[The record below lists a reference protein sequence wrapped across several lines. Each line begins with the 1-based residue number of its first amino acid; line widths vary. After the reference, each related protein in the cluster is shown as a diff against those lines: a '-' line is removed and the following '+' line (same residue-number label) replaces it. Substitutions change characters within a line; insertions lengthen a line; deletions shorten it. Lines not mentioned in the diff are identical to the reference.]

1 VIVRAGLAAT
11 VAGLL
16 LTGCGGPNAV
26 LEPMS
31 IPGGT
36 ETTPSTTP
44 ATTSPTAAALVDYT
58 PLLLAP
64 GDVYVP
70 GDGYSA
76 PPPIRDPDGVHG
88 AEELMTNAD
97 QTRAIGITIV
107 VLPDDPTAAAELT
120 RAQQTLSTV
129 VPTQPSQPVPVGT
142 GAIAVTG
149 LSRDSSKAVTALV
162 FGEGRAIVRIDFY
175 SAVGQPTPVDFA
187 IGVGKMQALALRV
200 GLTRPD

>member
-1 VIVRAGLAAT
+1 
-11 VAGLL
+11 
-16 LTGCGGPNAV
+16 
-26 LEPMS
+26 
-31 IPGGT
+31 
-36 ETTPSTTP
+36 
-44 ATTSPTAAALVDYT
+44 
-58 PLLLAP
+58 
-64 GDVYVP
+64 
-70 GDGYSA
+70 
-76 PPPIRDPDGVHG
+76 
-88 AEELMTNAD
+88 MTNGD

-107 VLPDDPTAAAELT
+107 VLPGTPTASAELT

-149 LSRDSSKAVTALV
+149 LSHDSSKAVTALV

-200 GLTRPD
+200 GLTRHD